1 MSLSTIFQIYHGGKF
16 YWWKKLEYRKKTT
29 DLMQV
34 TDNLSH
40 LMLYRVHLTTS
51 KIQTKLIAW
60 SDITIVT
67 MTTAL

>member
-1 MSLSTIFQIYHGGKF
+1 
-16 YWWKKLEYRKKTT
+16 
-29 DLMQV
+29 MQV

-40 LMLYRVHLTTS
+40 LMLYRVHLATS